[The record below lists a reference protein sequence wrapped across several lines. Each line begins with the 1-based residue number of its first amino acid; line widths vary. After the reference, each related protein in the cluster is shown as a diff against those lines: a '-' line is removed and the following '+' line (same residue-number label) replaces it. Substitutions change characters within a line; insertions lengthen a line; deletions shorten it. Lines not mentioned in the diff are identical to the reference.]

1 MKKGNNEMKVQ
12 VMLNDDMVSK
22 LDNYAKQIG
31 VSRSALCAVII
42 GQYVMS
48 SDKIFQ
54 QTQDAINNT
63 IKSE

>member
-1 MKKGNNEMKVQ
+1 MKVQ

-31 VSRSALCAVII
+31 VSRSSLCAVII
-42 GQYVMS
+42 GQYIMS

-54 QTQDAINNT
+54 QAQDAINNT

>member
-1 MKKGNNEMKVQ
+1 MKVQ

-31 VSRSALCAVII
+31 VSRSSLCAVII

-48 SDKIFQ
+48 TDKLYQ

>member
-1 MKKGNNEMKVQ
+1 MKVQ

-22 LDNYAKQIG
+22 LDSYAKQIG
-31 VSRSALCAVII
+31 VSRSSLCAVII

-48 SDKIFQ
+48 TDKIYQ

>member
-1 MKKGNNEMKVQ
+1 MKVQ

>member
-1 MKKGNNEMKVQ
+1 MKVQ

-22 LDNYAKQIG
+22 LDSYAKQIG
-31 VSRSALCAVII
+31 VSRSSLCAVII

-48 SDKIFQ
+48 TDKLYQ

>member
-1 MKKGNNEMKVQ
+1 MKVQ

-22 LDNYAKQIG
+22 LDSYAKQIG
-31 VSRSALCAVII
+31 VSRSSLCAVII

-48 SDKIFQ
+48 ADKIYQ

>member
-1 MKKGNNEMKVQ
+1 MKVQ

-22 LDNYAKQIG
+22 LDSYAKQIG
-31 VSRSALCAVII
+31 VSRSSLCAVII